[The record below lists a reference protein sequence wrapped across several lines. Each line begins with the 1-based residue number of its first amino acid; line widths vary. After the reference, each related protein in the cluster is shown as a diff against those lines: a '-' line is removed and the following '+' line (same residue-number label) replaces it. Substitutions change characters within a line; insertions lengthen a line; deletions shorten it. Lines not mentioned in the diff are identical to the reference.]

1 MFKILIH
8 KSLKRII
15 IVKEGNMKY
24 TTENALKEIK
34 RRAILIRQKRN
45 KRITNYLAATASITL
60 VVLFAVIRFFGY

>member
-34 RRAILIRQKRN
+34 RRAILIRQKH

>member
-1 MFKILIH
+1 
-8 KSLKRII
+8 
-15 IVKEGNMKY
+15 MKY

-34 RRAILIRQKRN
+34 RRAILIRQKRI

>member
-1 MFKILIH
+1 
-8 KSLKRII
+8 
-15 IVKEGNMKY
+15 MKY